1 MAREPI
7 QQLFEAATK
16 LQGFSE
22 NWHRRVVLP
31 LRSYGRILC
40 APQQKVTHL
49 TDGRISDSSSRRRGV
64 ASEELR
70 RHNLAAVLDRLHV
83 SGALTR
89 SQLAAQ
95 TGLNRSTIRDLIGEL
110 VDLRLVVEDRGTTT
124 HGPGRPSS
132 VARVEATGAV
142 VLAVEFEV
150 DSMAVATVGLG
161 GHIFD
166 KARVA
171 HRPGPHP
178 PREVVDQLSQLA
190 TPMLAA
196 LPAKH
201 YLAGV
206 GVAVAGV
213 VRRHDGF
220 VHVAPNLGWDNVPL
234 APMIS
239 DELGLK
245 RVMMANEAD
254 LGALA
259 EYRRRTPGTKG
270 NLIFVAGE
278 VGVGVGVIYDGKPML
293 GAAGYAGEAGHTM
306 VNPSGRKCRCGA
318 VGCWETE
325 VGEEALARLAGISE
339 DDARESLVEE
349 ILRRAH
355 SGEPQAFQAL
365 SEIGRWL
372 GIGVG
377 NLINM
382 LNPDEVVFGGFF
394 HELYPFLERSINE
407 GAEEVALT
415 APWLSC
421 SIRRSELGVD
431 AALMGAAEL
440 VLAEVIADPTSTLD
454 NGPTKSAA
462 GVAGSS
468 RPGS

>member
-1 MAREPI
+1 MC
-7 QQLFEAATK
+7 AT
-16 LQGFSE
+16 
-22 NWHRRVVLP
+22 
-31 LRSYGRILC
+31 
-40 APQQKVTHL
+40 QQKANHL
-49 TDGRISDSSSRRRGV
+49 TDSRISDSSGHRRGV

-83 SGALTR
+83 TGALTR
-89 SQLAAQ
+89 SQLAEQ

-110 VDLRLVVEDRGTTT
+110 VGLGLVLEDRGTTSS
-124 HGPGRPSS
+124 GPGRPSS
-132 VARVEATGAV
+132 VARVDPAGAV

-161 GHIFD
+161 GHVFD

-171 HRPGPHP
+171 HAPGSHP
-178 PREVVDQLSQLA
+178 PRQVVDQLSRLA
-190 TPMLAA
+190 TPMLDA

-220 VHVAPNLGWDNVPL
+220 VHVAPNLGWSNVPL
-234 APMIS
+234 AEMIS
-239 DELGLK
+239 ADLGLE

-259 EYRRRTPGTKG
+259 EYRRKTPGAQG

-278 VGVGVGVIYDGKPML
+278 VGVGIGVIYDGKPML

-325 VGEEALARLAGISE
+325 VGEEALARLAGISAE
-339 DDARESLVEE
+339 DARGGLIEE

-355 SGEPQAFQAL
+355 SGEPQVFQAL
-365 SEIGRWL
+365 SEIGKWL

-382 LNPDEVVFGGFF
+382 LNPDEVVIGGFF

-407 GAEEVALT
+407 GAQEVALT

-440 VLAEVIADPTSTLD
+440 VLAEVIADPSSTLD
-454 NGPTKSAA
+454 TGLAGAA
-462 GVAGSS
+462 TGLAGS
-468 RPGS
+468 PPTGP